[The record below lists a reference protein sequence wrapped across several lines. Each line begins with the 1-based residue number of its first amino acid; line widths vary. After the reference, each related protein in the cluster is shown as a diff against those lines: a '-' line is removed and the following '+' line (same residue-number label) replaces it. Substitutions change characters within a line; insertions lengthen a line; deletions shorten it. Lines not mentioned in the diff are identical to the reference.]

1 MNKFALIIAS
11 LFLAFSTLACC
22 CFPVPILPRNVE
34 FPDIEI
40 PDVEIPELEVGPT
53 EEYREQIPL
62 DGTDEARV
70 NVRFG
75 AGDITLTAGDP
86 DQLFDGTFRTN
97 VTAWAPEVSWEAG
110 RLRID
115 QGSSEGIPVSD
126 DFENEWNLTFSPGAE
141 LEMDLEIGASDGEL
155 DFTGLAL
162 TDLSLETGASN
173 LDVFFNEPNPAD
185 MNELKIQAGAADLLV
200 EGIGNASP
208 DRVRVDGGVGDLTF
222 DFSGDWTKSTDVNI
236 MAGASAVTLRFPRD
250 VGVQVTVEGLG
261 SVDADADFSRSG
273 DTYTNSAFGT
283 ADVEIVVDLS
293 LGVGDVNLELIGE

>member
-1 MNKFALIIAS
+1 
-11 LFLAFSTLACC
+11 
-22 CFPVPILPRNVE
+22 VPILPRNVE

-75 AGDITLTAGDP
+75 AGDITLAAGDA

-97 VTAWAPEVSWEAG
+97 VAQWAPEVSWEND

-126 DFENEWNLTFSPGAE
+126 DFENEWELAFSPE
-141 LEMDLEIGASDGEL
+141 PDLEMDLEIGASDGEL

-173 LDVFFNEPNPAD
+173 LDVYFNQPNPAD

-208 DRVRVDGGVGDLTF
+208 DRVRVDGGVGDLSL
-222 DFSGDWTKSTDVNI
+222 DFTGDWANSTDVNI
-236 MAGASAVTLRFPRD
+236 MAGASTVTLRFPRN
-250 VGVQVTVEGLG
+250 VGVQVSVEGLSG
-261 SVDADADFSRSG
+261 VDADADFSRSG

-293 LGVGDVNLELIGE
+293 VGVGDVNLELVGE